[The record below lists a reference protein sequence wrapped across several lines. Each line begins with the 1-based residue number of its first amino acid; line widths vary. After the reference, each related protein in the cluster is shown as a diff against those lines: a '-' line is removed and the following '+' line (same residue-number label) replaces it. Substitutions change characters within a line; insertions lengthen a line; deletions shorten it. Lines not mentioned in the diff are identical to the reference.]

1 MAYIEFNHI
10 VKEYVAG
17 ETIIRALNDAS
28 FHVEKG
34 ELAVILGSSG
44 AGKTTALNILGGMD
58 TATRGQ
64 VIVDGQDITAYNNK
78 QYRVRI
84 SVL

>member
-17 ETIIRALNDAS
+17 ETIVRALNDAS

-34 ELAVILGSSG
+34 ELDWKDCRWVGFYNSSM
-44 AGKTTALNILGGMD
+44 KV
-58 TATRGQ
+58 Q
-64 VIVDGQDITAYNNK
+64 SFKNK
-78 QYRVRI
+78 
-84 SVL
+84 LKKMFL